1 MVINMF
7 FHVFKYRIICMLHDK
22 PMLFWI
28 LGFPLLMSMFFFLA
42 FANLM
47 DEQETPFEKIDI
59 AVVNISESSQSFL
72 DAAEASDMFNI
83 QKLTETEAEKLL
95 SDGKITAVIDAEN
108 DYSITTAKSGTNE
121 SVVKLFADKYLQTES
136 ALNDIIAGNPS
147 LMQSGYLDSID
158 TDGEYITENSLNGN
172 SDPFVVYFYALIG
185 MTCIMSC
192 TMSVDVIEDIQANQS
207 SVAARNCSAP
217 VHKMI
222 AFIGSA
228 AATVLFHFVSTM
240 IAVIFMWKVLDIQ
253 FSDIGRIALICFV
266 GSFAGIML
274 GTLLSSVMKIKP
286 TAKTGF
292 FIGFSVFGSFLSG
305 MMNTHIKYIVDT
317 SVPVLKYINPVNL
330 VTDGLYS
337 LYYYSTPERYNQNI
351 IILIIM
357 GVICAIGTYL
367 VLRRQKYA
375 NL

>member
-1 MVINMF
+1 
-7 FHVFKYRIICMLHDK
+7 MLHDK
-22 PMLFWI
+22 PMLFWM